1 MANDINAVTIVGR
14 LTRDPELKTLQSGSA
29 VANLSLAV
37 NKTFTKGDLKKN
49 GVVKFQSNGNKT
61 EKVSFFEVTI
71 WGKLAEVIT
80 QYAKKGNQI
89 CVSGSLDQQS
99 WDAPDGTKRT
109 KVIIVGTSVQLL
121 GGKPK
126 DSSSSSTGSTE
137 TYNPPPEEN
146 YDPTDDI
153 F

>member
-37 NKTFTKGDLKKN
+37 NKTFT
-49 GVVKFQSNGNKT
+49 SNGNKT